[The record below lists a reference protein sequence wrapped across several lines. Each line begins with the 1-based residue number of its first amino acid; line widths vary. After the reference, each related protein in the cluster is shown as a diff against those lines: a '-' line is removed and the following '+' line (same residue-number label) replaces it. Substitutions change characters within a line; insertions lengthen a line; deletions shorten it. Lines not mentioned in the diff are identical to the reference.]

1 LIHTTAEKTIPA
13 ENIEARVYADVGV
26 GQFRCFGVPILSL
39 TCTTLK
45 NEYHIMEYSKI
56 IAITGLPGLFELIS
70 SKSDGGIV
78 RSLDDKSTRFVSSRV
93 HQFSHLESIEVYTTK
108 HNVNLVDV
116 LKAMEGSKEKLPDEK
131 DSVQLKSYFEK
142 VFPEID
148 FDRVYASDLKKM
160 VKWYAVLA
168 KNQVE
173 IKLSEPVAEETEEV
187 QAEPIA
193 KTEKVAKKPAPVK
206 TEEKSVAKT
215 TEEKK
220 PAKKIKEIKNAEE
233 KPVKKDSSKNKA
245 EEKSTKKADPK
256 KSAPAKEEKKSSAK
270 PAAKKPIEK
279 KK

>member
-1 LIHTTAEKTIPA
+1 
-13 ENIEARVYADVGV
+13 
-26 GQFRCFGVPILSL
+26 
-39 TCTTLK
+39 
-45 NEYHIMEYSKI
+45 MEYSKI

-116 LKAMEGSKEKLPDEK
+116 LQAMEGSKEKLPDDK
-131 DSVQLKSYFEK
+131 DAGQLKSYFEK
-142 VFPEID
+142 VFPELD

-173 IKLSEPVAEETEEV
+173 IKLSEPVAEEAEE
-187 QAEPIA
+187 
-193 KTEKVAKKPAPVK
+193 EKVEPPKKEEKNTKKPAAAKAEVK
-206 TEEKSVAKT
+206 TAAKP

-220 PAKKIKEIKNAEE
+220 PAKKTTESKMVEE
-233 KPVKKDSSKNKA
+233 KPVKKDSAKKAA
-245 EEKSTKKADPK
+245 EEKPAKKAAPK
-256 KSAPAKEEKKSSAK
+256 KSTPAKEEKKSSAR
-270 PAAKKPIEK
+270 PAAKKPGAK

>member
-1 LIHTTAEKTIPA
+1 
-13 ENIEARVYADVGV
+13 
-26 GQFRCFGVPILSL
+26 
-39 TCTTLK
+39 
-45 NEYHIMEYSKI
+45 MEYSKI

-93 HQFSHLESIEVYTTK
+93 HQFSHLESIEVYTIK

-148 FDRVYASDLKKM
+148 FERVYASDLKKM

-168 KNQVE
+168 NNQVE
-173 IKLSEPVAEETEEV
+173 IKLSEPVAEEADEE
-187 QAEPIA
+187 QAEPVV
-193 KTEKVAKKPAPVK
+193 KTEKAAKKPAPDK
-206 TEEKSVAKT
+206 TEEKPLTKP

-220 PAKKIKEIKNAEE
+220 PAKKTGEIKKAEE
-233 KPVKKDSSKNKA
+233 KPVKKESSKKEA
-245 EEKSTKKADPK
+245 EEKSAKKASPK

-270 PAAKKPIEK
+270 PAAKKPGAK